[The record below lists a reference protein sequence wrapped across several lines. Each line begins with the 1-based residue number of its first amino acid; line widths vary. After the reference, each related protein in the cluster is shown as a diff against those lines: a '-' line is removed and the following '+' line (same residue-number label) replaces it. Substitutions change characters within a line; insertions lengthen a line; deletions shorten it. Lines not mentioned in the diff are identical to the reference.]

1 MQHEADITRDQAEI
15 TKAEI
20 PKGRDHYESI
30 RQFLNDV
37 IRFYPLPADWLE
49 PFWESSFARKMA
61 FNIMDS
67 IDIVE
72 LTVKDVAIRAAALLI
87 TKSVVVNICR
97 AALAFGIAEIVFG

>member
-1 MQHEADITRDQAEI
+1 
-15 TKAEI
+15 
-20 PKGRDHYESI
+20 
-30 RQFLNDV
+30 
-37 IRFYPLPADWLE
+37 
-49 PFWESSFARKMA
+49 MA

-87 TKSVVVNICR
+87 TKSVAVNICR